1 MRRGFTE
8 RNRVELL
15 ALIRIKRAYLV
26 GLVASV
32 RQLHVQ
38 VPRAHISFFCF
49 LLSKFFFVKSA
60 GFDGVRSCIDDLV
73 QFVLLFDTYVYPVLF
88 CWNVR
93 FGLC

>member
-38 VPRAHISFFCF
+38 VPRAHISFFLFSSLKVF
-49 LLSKFFFVKSA
+49 LCKERWFRWSSIMH
-60 GFDGVRSCIDDLV
+60 R
-73 QFVLLFDTYVYPVLF
+73 
-88 CWNVR
+88 
-93 FGLC
+93 

>member
-38 VPRAHISFFCF
+38 VPRAHISFFV
-49 LLSKFFFVKSA
+49 FFSQSFS
-60 GFDGVRSCIDDLV
+60 L
-73 QFVLLFDTYVYPVLF
+73 
-88 CWNVR
+88 
-93 FGLC
+93 

>member
-38 VPRAHISFFCF
+38 VPRAHISFFF
-49 LLSKFFFVKSA
+49 VFFSQSFS
-60 GFDGVRSCIDDLV
+60 L
-73 QFVLLFDTYVYPVLF
+73 
-88 CWNVR
+88 
-93 FGLC
+93 